1 MKKYICLFI
10 IFMFIFI
17 GKINAYISFNVGETV
32 SYNGIDFYVIKD
44 SDSSDSTL
52 KLLKAE
58 PIKSAEIKGY
68 LSATEVA
75 SKVDIT
81 EKYIKMAYYARDN
94 CVSAGDISGCS
105 TDYKVSDVKQVIDVW
120 VSNYVNLNDLELD
133 YTGFS
138 SRLLTI
144 DDLKNSLGYQYIE
157 KGTSMVYKSTESTPQ
172 WLYDVDYNYYTM
184 SPNEDSDSSVWAF
197 FGNNSM
203 GELISLS
210 VGKSTNNVS
219 SVRPVITLKKTAL
232 GDAEEIIDN
241 KVDKKDIT
249 EKDNSVTK
257 VDVSNTYLK
266 KSLIIIIFGFII
278 ACVSLVIYYIIK
290 KKYSE
295 RK

>member
-1 MKKYICLFI
+1 MKKYVCFFVIFAVLFI
-10 IFMFIFI
+10 S
-17 GKINAYISFNVGETV
+17 KINAYTEYKIGDLVE
-32 SYNGIDFYVIKD
+32 YNGIDFYVIEN
-44 SDSSDSTL
+44 SSSTNSTIP
-52 KLLKAE
+52 LLKKE
-58 PIKSAEIKGY
+58 PITSVEIKDY

-172 WLYDVDYNYYTM
+172 WLYDVDYDYYTM

-203 GELISLS
+203 GELISFS

-232 GDAEEIIDN
+232 GDVDESNDTNI
-241 KVDKKDIT
+241 DKKDT
-249 EKDNSVTK
+249 AEKDNSADK
-257 VDVSNTYLK
+257 VDVPNTYLS
-266 KSLIIIIFGFII
+266 KSLIIIIIGFII
-278 ACVSLVIYYIIK
+278 ACSSLVIYYIIK